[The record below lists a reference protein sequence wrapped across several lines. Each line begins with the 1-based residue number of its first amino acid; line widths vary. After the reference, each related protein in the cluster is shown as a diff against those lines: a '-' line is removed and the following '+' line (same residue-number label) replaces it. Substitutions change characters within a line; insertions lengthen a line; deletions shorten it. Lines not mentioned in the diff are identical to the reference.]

1 MSDIKDNKINSEENE
16 RRIIKLCKEDIN
28 RIAAGEVIIRP
39 CNALKE
45 LVENSLDANSTN
57 ISVQLNKGGLKSV
70 QIIDDGDGIHKD
82 DLYIVC
88 ERFTTSKISSHKDIR
103 SIKTFGFR
111 GEALASISH
120 VSYLTITTKKR
131 KSSSCYTCS
140 YKDGKPTQKEPTACS
155 GKDGTIIRFDDLFY
169 NMKTRLKTLNHND
182 EYNKCLDVLQ
192 KYSIHYPH
200 VTFTCK
206 KWLSNVVDLST
217 YNAGKGIGGIGGIYL
232 IKNKR
237 KENFNDVI
245 SGLQTGETGQENEQ
259 NCQENDQNDQNNLIK
274 TNEKGYC
281 EFERK
286 ILEEEKELDKNYE
299 KYLNNTKTIIQKIYG
314 RSVSKEL
321 IPIFVN
327 EKIPTF
333 FKCYGLISGP
343 SYNSKKSSYIFFI
356 NDRLVE
362 SNILKRACENQYNN
376 FLGKGNY
383 PWVYLALRL
392 KYDIVDINV
401 HPTKKEVHFLYQD
414 EIATLISK
422 KIEQVLKNIN
432 NMRSYNAPTV
442 NLLQTKFDLNT
453 GKIDIKKE
461 KQTGSN
467 GYSTGYSNGYSN
479 SHSNSHI
486 DGQRG
491 SDNKSGVK
499 KAIDTKR
506 VRTDYKQITL
516 TNYFVKKSD
525 DNKKEI
531 TLFEDNEY
539 ETFQLEAPKPALY
552 NVSQDKHISNICYD
566 RKLPS
571 ECDEITSIKKLRKI
585 CEEKE
590 KKELTECLKNSIY
603 VGPVDNMH
611 SLIQYKEKLLMIKM
625 PLIIKEIIYQSI
637 LNRIGKIPPFK
648 FDPPIPLYDL
658 LLVGLNNS
666 YSGFFENPNYAN
678 KNIEIVCNELEQV
691 FYSYEEMYADYF
703 SIVIEDGHIV
713 TFPACCGEYFPGQ
726 EFLPLLFLRL
736 AIQIDYENEINC
748 INGICYLLANFY
760 SKITLT
766 SDTEWTYHDELKMI
780 KERQV
785 EMLLNQ
791 KKEKNS
797 KNNKN
802 DNENDNENEQNY
814 DINFDSILG
823 DETVIDVNK
832 HLPVSK
838 NINLVFEQYFFPMI
852 QLNNSMKIPN
862 IFSTN
867 GYIIELTSLNQLYKI
882 FERC

>member
-1 MSDIKDNKINSEENE
+1 MSDVKDNKVNSEENE
-16 RRIIKLCKEDIN
+16 GRIIKLCKEDIN

-131 KSSSCYTCS
+131 KSLSCYTCS

-217 YNAGKGIGGIGGIYL
+217 YNAGKGIGGMGGIYV
-232 IKNKR
+232 IKNKN
-237 KENFNDVI
+237 KENFSDVI
-245 SGLQTGETGQENEQ
+245 SEVDNEEENPKFCEK
-259 NCQENDQNDQNNLIK
+259 I
-274 TNEKGYC
+274 NEKGYT
-281 EFERK
+281 EYEQK
-286 ILEEEKELDKNYE
+286 ILDEEKELDKNYE
-299 KYLNNTKTIIQKIYG
+299 KYLSNTKTIIQKIYG
-314 RSVSKEL
+314 RNVSKEL

-333 FKCYGLISGP
+333 FKCYGLISAP
-343 SYNSKKSSYIFFI
+343 SYIAKKSSYIFFI

-401 HPTKKEVHFLYQD
+401 HPTKKEVNFLYQD
-414 EIATLISK
+414 EIATLVSK
-422 KIEQVLKNIN
+422 KIEDVLKNIN

-442 NLLQTKFDLNT
+442 NLMQTKFDLST

-461 KQTGSN
+461 NTN
-467 GYSTGYSNGYSN
+467 NIN
-479 SHSNSHI
+479 CI
-486 DGQRG
+486 DE
-491 SDNKSGVK
+491 KSGIK
-499 KAIDTKR
+499 KTIDTKR

-516 TNYFVKKSD
+516 TNYFVKKND
-525 DNKKEI
+525 KDKKEI
-531 TLFEDNEY
+531 ELYEDNEY
-539 ETFQLEAPKPALY
+539 EVFQLEAPKPALY

-566 RKLPS
+566 RKYPC
-571 ECDEITSIKKLRKI
+571 ECDEISSIKKLRKI

-590 KKELTECLKNSIY
+590 KKELTDCLKNSIY
-603 VGPVDNMH
+603 VGPVDNIH

-625 PLIIKEIIYQSI
+625 PLIVKEIIYQSI

-666 YSGFFENPNYAN
+666 YSGFFENPKYAN
-678 KNIEIVCNELEQV
+678 KNVERVCNELEQI

-703 SIVIEDGHIV
+703 SLVIEDGHIV
-713 TFPACCGEYFPGQ
+713 TFPSCCGEYFPGQ

-736 AIQIDYENEINC
+736 ASQIDYENEINC

-766 SDTEWTYHDELKMI
+766 SDTEWTYQDELKMI
-780 KERQV
+780 KEREV
-785 EMLLNQ
+785 EMLQNF
-791 KKEKNS
+791 KKGNTS
-797 KNNKN
+797 KNDGQTEGNAQN
-802 DNENDNENEQNY
+802 DN
-814 DINFDSILG
+814 INFDSILG

-838 NINLVFEQYFFPMI
+838 NINLVFEKYFFPMI

>member
-1 MSDIKDNKINSEENE
+1 MGDVKDNKINSEENE
-16 RRIIKLCKEDIN
+16 GRIIKLCKEDIN

-131 KSSSCYTCS
+131 KSLSCYTCS

-217 YNAGKGIGGIGGIYL
+217 YNAGKGIGGMGGIYV
-232 IKNKR
+232 IKNKN
-237 KENFNDVI
+237 KENFSDVI
-245 SGLQTGETGQENEQ
+245 SEVDNEEENPKFCEK
-259 NCQENDQNDQNNLIK
+259 I
-274 TNEKGYC
+274 NEKGYT
-281 EFERK
+281 EYEQK
-286 ILEEEKELDKNYE
+286 ILDEEKELDKNYE
-299 KYLNNTKTIIQKIYG
+299 KYLSNTKTIIQKIYG
-314 RSVSKEL
+314 RNVSKEL

-333 FKCYGLISGP
+333 FKCYGLISAP
-343 SYNSKKSSYIFFI
+343 SYIAKKSSYIFFI

-401 HPTKKEVHFLYQD
+401 HPTKKEVNFLYQD

-422 KIEQVLKNIN
+422 KIEDVLKNIN

-442 NLLQTKFDLNT
+442 NLMQTKFDLST

-461 KQTGSN
+461 NTN
-467 GYSTGYSNGYSN
+467 NIN
-479 SHSNSHI
+479 CI
-486 DGQRG
+486 DE
-491 SDNKSGVK
+491 KSGIK
-499 KAIDTKR
+499 KTIDTKR

-516 TNYFVKKSD
+516 TNYFVKKND
-525 DNKKEI
+525 KDKKEI
-531 TLFEDNEY
+531 ELYEDNEY
-539 ETFQLEAPKPALY
+539 EVFQLEAPKPALY

-566 RKLPS
+566 RKYPC
-571 ECDEITSIKKLRKI
+571 ECDEISSIKKLRKI

-590 KKELTECLKNSIY
+590 KKELTDCLKNSIY
-603 VGPVDNMH
+603 VGPVDNIH

-666 YSGFFENPNYAN
+666 YSGFFENPKYAN
-678 KNIEIVCNELEQV
+678 KNVERVCNELEQI

-703 SIVIEDGHIV
+703 SLVIEDGHIV
-713 TFPACCGEYFPGQ
+713 TFPSCCGEYFPGQ

-736 AIQIDYENEINC
+736 ASQIDYENEINC

-766 SDTEWTYHDELKMI
+766 SDTEWTYQDELKMI
-780 KERQV
+780 KER
-785 EMLLNQ
+785 EIGMLQNL
-791 KKEKNS
+791 KKGNNS
-797 KNNKN
+797 KNDGQTEGNAQN
-802 DNENDNENEQNY
+802 DN
-814 DINFDSILG
+814 INFDSILG

-838 NINLVFEQYFFPMI
+838 NINLVFEKYFFPMI

>member
-1 MSDIKDNKINSEENE
+1 MSDVKDNKINSEENE
-16 RRIIKLCKEDIN
+16 GRIIKLCKEDIN

-131 KSSSCYTCS
+131 KSLSCYTCS

-217 YNAGKGIGGIGGIYL
+217 YNAGKGIGGMGGIYV
-232 IKNKR
+232 IKNKN
-237 KENFNDVI
+237 KENFSDVI
-245 SGLQTGETGQENEQ
+245 SEVDNEEENPKFCEK
-259 NCQENDQNDQNNLIK
+259 I
-274 TNEKGYC
+274 NEKGYT
-281 EFERK
+281 EYEQK
-286 ILEEEKELDKNYE
+286 ILDEEKELDKNYE
-299 KYLNNTKTIIQKIYG
+299 KYLSNTKTIIQKIYG
-314 RSVSKEL
+314 RNVSKEL

-333 FKCYGLISGP
+333 FKCYGLISAP
-343 SYNSKKSSYIFFI
+343 SYIAKKSSYIFFI

-401 HPTKKEVHFLYQD
+401 HPTKKEVNFLYQD
-414 EIATLISK
+414 EIATLVSK
-422 KIEQVLKNIN
+422 KIEDVLKNIN

-442 NLLQTKFDLNT
+442 NLMQTKFDLST

-461 KQTGSN
+461 NTN
-467 GYSTGYSNGYSN
+467 NIN
-479 SHSNSHI
+479 CI
-486 DGQRG
+486 DE
-491 SDNKSGVK
+491 KSGIK
-499 KAIDTKR
+499 KTIDTKR

-516 TNYFVKKSD
+516 TNYFVKKND
-525 DNKKEI
+525 KDKKEI
-531 TLFEDNEY
+531 ELYEDNEY
-539 ETFQLEAPKPALY
+539 EVFQLEAPKPALY

-566 RKLPS
+566 RKYPC
-571 ECDEITSIKKLRKI
+571 ECDEISSIKKLRKI

-590 KKELTECLKNSIY
+590 KKELTDCLKNSIY
-603 VGPVDNMH
+603 VGPVDNIH

-666 YSGFFENPNYAN
+666 YSGFFENPKYAN
-678 KNIEIVCNELEQV
+678 KNVERVCNELEQI

-703 SIVIEDGHIV
+703 SLVIEDGHIV
-713 TFPACCGEYFPGQ
+713 TFPSCCGEYFPGQ

-736 AIQIDYENEINC
+736 ASQIDYENEINC

-766 SDTEWTYHDELKMI
+766 SDTEWTYQDELKMI
-780 KERQV
+780 KER
-785 EMLLNQ
+785 EIGMLQNL
-791 KKEKNS
+791 KKGNNS
-797 KNNKN
+797 KNDGQTEGNAQN
-802 DNENDNENEQNY
+802 DN
-814 DINFDSILG
+814 INFDSILG

-838 NINLVFEQYFFPMI
+838 NINLVFEKYFFPMI

>member
-1 MSDIKDNKINSEENE
+1 MSDVKDNKVNSEENE
-16 RRIIKLCKEDIN
+16 GRIIKLCKEDIN

-131 KSSSCYTCS
+131 KSLSCYTCS

-217 YNAGKGIGGIGGIYL
+217 YNAGKGIGGMGGIYV
-232 IKNKR
+232 IKNKN
-237 KENFNDVI
+237 KENFSDVI
-245 SGLQTGETGQENEQ
+245 SEVDNEEENPKFCEK
-259 NCQENDQNDQNNLIK
+259 I
-274 TNEKGYC
+274 NEKGYT
-281 EFERK
+281 EYEQK
-286 ILEEEKELDKNYE
+286 ILDEEKELDKNYE
-299 KYLNNTKTIIQKIYG
+299 KYLSNTKTIIQKIYG
-314 RSVSKEL
+314 RNVSKEL

-333 FKCYGLISGP
+333 FKCYGLISAP
-343 SYNSKKSSYIFFI
+343 SYIAKKSSYIFFI

-401 HPTKKEVHFLYQD
+401 HPTKKEVNFLYQD
-414 EIATLISK
+414 EIATLVSK
-422 KIEQVLKNIN
+422 KIEDVLKNIN

-442 NLLQTKFDLNT
+442 NLMQTKFDLST

-461 KQTGSN
+461 NTN
-467 GYSTGYSNGYSN
+467 NIN
-479 SHSNSHI
+479 CI
-486 DGQRG
+486 DE
-491 SDNKSGVK
+491 KSGIK
-499 KAIDTKR
+499 KTIDTKR

-516 TNYFVKKSD
+516 TNYFVKKND
-525 DNKKEI
+525 KDKKEI
-531 TLFEDNEY
+531 ELYEDNEY
-539 ETFQLEAPKPALY
+539 EVFQLEAPKPALY
-552 NVSQDKHISNICYD
+552 NVSQDKHISNLCYD
-566 RKLPS
+566 RKYPC
-571 ECDEITSIKKLRKI
+571 ECDEISSIKKLRKI

-590 KKELTECLKNSIY
+590 KKELTDCLKNSIY
-603 VGPVDNMH
+603 VGPVDNIH

-666 YSGFFENPNYAN
+666 YSGFFENPKYAN
-678 KNIEIVCNELEQV
+678 KNVERVCNELEQI

-703 SIVIEDGHIV
+703 SLVIEDGHIV
-713 TFPACCGEYFPGQ
+713 TFPSCCGEYFPGQ

-736 AIQIDYENEINC
+736 ASQIDYENEINC

-766 SDTEWTYHDELKMI
+766 SDTEWTYQDELKMI
-780 KERQV
+780 KEREV
-785 EMLLNQ
+785 EMLQNL
-791 KKEKNS
+791 KKGNNS
-797 KNNKN
+797 KNDGQTEGNAQN
-802 DNENDNENEQNY
+802 DN
-814 DINFDSILG
+814 INFDSILG

-838 NINLVFEQYFFPMI
+838 NINLVFEKYFFPMI

>member
-1 MSDIKDNKINSEENE
+1 MSDVKDNKVNSEENE
-16 RRIIKLCKEDIN
+16 GRIIKLCKEDIN

-131 KSSSCYTCS
+131 KSLSCYTCS

-182 EYNKCLDVLQ
+182 EYNRCLDVLQ

-217 YNAGKGIGGIGGIYL
+217 YNAGKGIGGMGGIYV
-232 IKNKR
+232 IKNKN
-237 KENFNDVI
+237 KENFSDVI
-245 SGLQTGETGQENEQ
+245 SEVDNEEENPKFCEK
-259 NCQENDQNDQNNLIK
+259 I
-274 TNEKGYC
+274 NEKGYT
-281 EFERK
+281 EYEQK
-286 ILEEEKELDKNYE
+286 ILDEEKELDKNYE
-299 KYLNNTKTIIQKIYG
+299 KYLSNTKTIIQKIYG
-314 RSVSKEL
+314 RNVSKEL

-333 FKCYGLISGP
+333 FKCYGLISAP
-343 SYNSKKSSYIFFI
+343 SYIAKKSSYIFFI

-401 HPTKKEVHFLYQD
+401 HPTKKEVNFLYQD
-414 EIATLISK
+414 EIATLVSK
-422 KIEQVLKNIN
+422 KIEDVLKNIN

-442 NLLQTKFDLNT
+442 NLMQTKFDLST

-461 KQTGSN
+461 NTN
-467 GYSTGYSNGYSN
+467 NIN
-479 SHSNSHI
+479 CI
-486 DGQRG
+486 DE
-491 SDNKSGVK
+491 KSGIK
-499 KAIDTKR
+499 KTIDTKR

-516 TNYFVKKSD
+516 TNYFVKKND
-525 DNKKEI
+525 KDKKEI
-531 TLFEDNEY
+531 ELYEDNEY
-539 ETFQLEAPKPALY
+539 EVFQLEAPKPALY

-566 RKLPS
+566 RKYPC
-571 ECDEITSIKKLRKI
+571 ECDEISSIKKLRKI

-590 KKELTECLKNSIY
+590 KKELTDCLKNSIY
-603 VGPVDNMH
+603 VGPVDNIH

-625 PLIIKEIIYQSI
+625 PLIVKEIIYQSI

-666 YSGFFENPNYAN
+666 YSGFFENPKYAN
-678 KNIEIVCNELEQV
+678 KNVERVCNELEQI

-703 SIVIEDGHIV
+703 SLVIEDGHIV
-713 TFPACCGEYFPGQ
+713 TFPSCCGEYFPGQ

-736 AIQIDYENEINC
+736 ASQIDYENEINC

-766 SDTEWTYHDELKMI
+766 SDTEWTYQDELKMI
-780 KERQV
+780 KER
-785 EMLLNQ
+785 EIGMLQNF
-791 KKEKNS
+791 KKGNNS
-797 KNNKN
+797 KNDGQTEGNAQN
-802 DNENDNENEQNY
+802 DN
-814 DINFDSILG
+814 INFDSILG

-838 NINLVFEQYFFPMI
+838 NINLVFEKYFFPMI

>member
-1 MSDIKDNKINSEENE
+1 MSDIKDNKINREENE

-70 QIIDDGDGIHKD
+70 QIIDNGDGIHKD

-131 KSSSCYTCS
+131 KSLSCYTCS

-217 YNAGKGIGGIGGIYL
+217 YNAGKGIGGIGGIY
-232 IKNKR
+232 IVKNKL
-237 KENFNDVI
+237 KEDFSDVI
-245 SGLQTGETGQENEQ
+245 SGVENEEDNQ
-259 NCQENDQNDQNNLIK
+259 TDCKKINEKMNEK
-274 TNEKGYC
+274 MNEKGYS
-281 EFERK
+281 EFDQK
-286 ILEEEKELDKNYE
+286 ILDKEKELDKNYA

-314 RSVSKEL
+314 RNVSKEL
-321 IPIFVN
+321 IPIYVN

-333 FKCYGLISGP
+333 FKCYGLISTP
-343 SYNSKKSSYIFFI
+343 SYIAKKSSYIFFI

-422 KIEQVLKNIN
+422 KIEEVLKNIN

-442 NLLQTKFDLNT
+442 NLMQTKFDLST

-461 KQTGSN
+461 N
-467 GYSTGYSNGYSN
+467 INN
-479 SHSNSHI
+479 SI
-486 DGQRG
+486 DE
-491 SDNKSGVK
+491 KSGVK
-499 KAIDTKR
+499 KPIDTKR

-516 TNYFVKKSD
+516 TNYFIKKND
-525 DNKKEI
+525 KDKKEI
-531 TLFEDNEY
+531 TLYEDNEY
-539 ETFQLEAPKPALY
+539 EVFQLEAPKAALY
-552 NVSQDKHISNICYD
+552 NVSQDKHISNLCYD
-566 RKLPS
+566 RKYPC

-590 KKELTECLKNSIY
+590 KKELTDCLKNSIY
-603 VGPVDNMH
+603 VGPVDNIH

-625 PLIIKEIIYQSI
+625 PLIVKEIIYQSI
-637 LNRIGKIPPFK
+637 LNRIGKIPSFK

-658 LLVGLNNS
+658 LLVALNNS
-666 YSGFFENPNYAN
+666 YSGFFENPKYAN
-678 KNIEIVCNELEQV
+678 KNVERVCNEIEQV

-703 SIVIEDGHIV
+703 SLVIEDGHIV
-713 TFPACCGEYFPGQ
+713 TFPSCCGEYFPGQ

-736 AIQIDYENEINC
+736 ATQIDYEKEINC

-766 SDTEWTYHDELKMI
+766 SDTEWAYQDELKMI
-780 KERQV
+780 KER
-785 EMLLNQ
+785 EIAMLQNL
-791 KKEKNS
+791 KKGKNS
-797 KNNKN
+797 EQTKGNIQN
-802 DNENDNENEQNY
+802 DNP
-814 DINFDSILG
+814 NFDSILG

-838 NINLVFEQYFFPMI
+838 NINLVFEKYFFPMI